1 MKILIKMRFYT
12 AEVLYSRGFIQ
23 QRFYTAEEVSR
34 IITEVYHCQL
44 MNIQMMN
51 FPNLMMM
58 VMMMMM

>member
-1 MKILIKMRFYT
+1 MKILTKMRFYT
-12 AEVLYSRGFIQ
+12 AG
-23 QRFYTAEEVSR
+23 EVSR

>member
-1 MKILIKMRFYT
+1 MKILIKM
-12 AEVLYSRGFIQ
+12 
-23 QRFYTAEEVSR
+23 RFYTAEEVSR